1 VTDTDTK
8 KVDGEGADDQSTTGA
23 AGDEGKDFKAE
34 AEKWKA
40 LARKHEAQAK
50 SNAEAAKKVQEMEE
64 ATKSDIERA
73 MAATTAA
80 ETRAAAAEAKALR
93 FEVALAKQVPPK
105 LMKFLTGT
113 TQEEIEASAAELLE
127 AIGPDKGD
135 EAGGKPKP
143 KENLTPGAT
152 SEESGDE
159 EKSLEQV
166 LAAIPRAD

>member
-1 VTDTDTK
+1 VADTDTS
-8 KVDGEGADDQSTTGA
+8 KVDGEGADDQGTTA
-23 AGDEGKDFKAE
+23 PADEGKDFKAE

-50 SNAEAAKKVQEMEE
+50 SNAEAAKKVQEMED

-73 MAATTAA
+73 QAAASAA
-80 ETRAAAAEAKALR
+80 ENRAAAAEAKALR
-93 FEVALAKQVPPK
+93 YEVALDKQVPPK
-105 LMKFLTGT
+105 LMKFLTGS
-113 TQEEIEASAAELLE
+113 TQEEMEASAAELLE

-135 EAGGKPKP
+135 DAGGKSDKP

-159 EKSLEQV
+159 EKSLDQV